1 MKETNATNEC
11 LSSGCREPG
20 NVRSLMGAIVGDVVG
35 SRWEFGGCK
44 TKDFPFLDSHCEAT
58 DDTFMT
64 LAIGDALIEHLSG
77 GGDLSELAIDKMK
90 EWARGYP
97 NAGYGTGFLCWALG
111 DVKSPYNSWGN
122 GAAMRVS
129 ICGWAAKSLEEAAA
143 FSDAVTR
150 VTHNHPEGM
159 AGARIVAECVF
170 LAKIGA
176 ALPAIRDY
184 VNANYRKIEFSV
196 DEIRPIYDFDIS
208 CQGTVPQALAC
219 FFESTSFEDA
229 IRNAISLGGDSDT
242 LGAIC
247 GAVAGAYWGIP
258 TGIIAAN
265 RIFLDN
271 RCKAMI
277 EKLESCFANGNVC
290 CTVRQGGL
298 SRIMV

>member
-1 MKETNATNEC
+1 MTETNAMNEC
-11 LSSGCREPG
+11 LSSGYREPG
-20 NVRSLMGAIVGDVVG
+20 NARSLMGAIVGDVVG

-44 TKDFPFLDSHCEAT
+44 TKNFPFLDSHCEAT
-58 DDTFMT
+58 DDTIIT

-77 GGDLSELAIDKMK
+77 GGDLSEQAIDKMK

-97 NAGYGTGFLCWALG
+97 NVGYGTGFLYWALS
-111 DVKSPYNSWGN
+111 DVRTPYNSWGN

-129 ICGWAAKSLEEAAA
+129 LCGWAAKSLEEAAT

-170 LAKIGA
+170 LAKTGA
-176 ALPAIRDY
+176 SMSAIRDY
-184 VNANYRKIEFSV
+184 VNANYRKIDFTV
-196 DEIRPIYDFDIS
+196 DEIRPSYDFDIS

-219 FFESTSFEDA
+219 FFESASFEDS

-258 TGIIAAN
+258 EGIIAAT
-265 RIFLDN
+265 RIFLDD
-271 RCKAMI
+271 RCENIIK
-277 EKLESCFANGNVC
+277 KLESRFVNGNTC
-290 CTVRQGGL
+290 CPKKE
-298 SRIMV
+298 SES